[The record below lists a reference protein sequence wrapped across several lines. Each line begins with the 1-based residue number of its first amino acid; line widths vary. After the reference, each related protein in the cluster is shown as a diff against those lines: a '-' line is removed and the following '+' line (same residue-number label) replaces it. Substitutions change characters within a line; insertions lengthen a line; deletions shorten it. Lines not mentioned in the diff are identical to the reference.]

1 MSIVPN
7 DDLKSVDS
15 LDMQTFGVTLQI
27 DTSMVSIDT
36 LAQYRGYWKS
46 CIIRNYQLS
55 SKLEYRTAPY
65 EPLKLIQPNSEL
77 PIKGWGSY
85 MEIRSGAVA
94 PKGLVEFEVVNMY
107 EAKRN
112 A

>member
-7 DDLKSVDS
+7 DDLKSVDG
-15 LDMQTFGVTLQI
+15 LDMQTFGVTLTV
-27 DTSMVSIDT
+27 DASLVSIDT
-36 LAQYRGYWKS
+36 LSVYRGYWKS

-55 SKLEYRTAPY
+55 SQLQYRTAPY
-65 EPLKLIQPNSEL
+65 EPLKIIQPNSEL

-85 MEIRSGAVA
+85 MEIHSSATT
-94 PKGLVEFEVVNMY
+94 PTGLVEFEVVNMY
-107 EAKRN
+107 EAMRN